1 MIRPVL
7 GTIGTRIV
15 VMASNL
21 LVIAVAGHALG
32 TEGLGEIG
40 LIVLGITL
48 IMVLNNVIGGGALVY
63 LVPRL
68 PARTLLLPAYLWAVF
83 TALVAAAVMHTLPLV
98 PEGLEWHVVLLA
110 FIQSL
115 YTIHFGILL
124 GQERIRRYNT
134 ISVLQSI
141 VLLGAFVSLTS
152 AAENA
157 HVGHFV
163 TASYLSFLT
172 SLVASAWAI
181 RRPGKSPSTPG
192 PWAWGAMFR
201 HGGFTQAA
209 NLLQLLNYRLAYYL
223 IDLYRGTSALGL
235 YTVANQLAES
245 AWLVP
250 KSLGMVLHVRV
261 SNLEEV
267 DRQRDLTL
275 AIMKA
280 ATAFALLVTLVIL
293 MLPDL
298 LFQWVFGPEVVG
310 VVPLVLLLAPGL
322 VAMAASQALSHW
334 SSGTGRHHHNAIG
347 SGIGLCFTLVAGP
360 LLIPTH
366 GLDGA
371 ALAATLAYCANTIY
385 QLIVFMRLTRTP
397 WTMLLPRRSDL
408 ELVRRAWKTVR
419 GGKATVPGIE

>member
-15 VMASNL
+15 VMAANL

-63 LVPRL
+63 LAPRL
-68 PARTLLLPAYLWAVF
+68 PARTLLPPAYLWAVL
-83 TALVAAAVMHTLPLV
+83 TAVLAAMVMHALPLV
-98 PEGLEWHVVLLA
+98 PAGLEWHVVLLA
-110 FIQSL
+110 FLQSL

-124 GQERIRRYNT
+124 GHERIHRYNT
-134 ISVLQSI
+134 ITVLQST
-141 VLLGAFVSLTS
+141 VLLLAFVSLTS
-152 AAENA
+152 TAEQA
-157 HVGHFV
+157 DVGHYV
-163 TASYLSFLT
+163 TASYLSFGT

-181 RRPGKSPSTPG
+181 RGPGKNSSTPS

-201 HGGFTQAA
+201 QGGYTQAA

-223 IDLYRGTSALGL
+223 IELFRGTSALGL

-245 AWLVP
+245 TWLVP

-261 SNLEEV
+261 SNLEV
-267 DRQRDLTL
+267 GDRQRDLTL

-280 ATAFALLVTLVIL
+280 ATAFTLLVSLVIV

-298 LFQWVFGPEVVG
+298 LFQWVFGPEVIG

-322 VAMAASQALSHW
+322 VAMGASQALSHW
-334 SSGTGRHHHNAIG
+334 SSGTGRPHHNAIG
-347 SGIGLCFTLVAGP
+347 SGIGLCFTLVAGL
-360 LLIPTH
+360 LLIPVH
-366 GLDGA
+366 GLEGA
-371 ALAATLAYCANTIY
+371 ALTATLAYCANTLY
-385 QLIVFMRLTRTP
+385 QLIVFMWLTRSP

-408 ELVRRAWKTVR
+408 DLVRRAWKSMR
-419 GGKATVPGIE
+419 GGQPMAPGSE